1 MIGYLARRI
10 LLFIPTLLG
19 ATFLVVMIMELAP
32 IDVVESLLP
41 PTGEMNPAAREERE
55 AYLNARYGLDASGPE
70 KWARWVN
77 NVSPIGLQTWKYD
90 DPAVVEQR
98 AELRAFRER
107 IEPEVEAEV
116 EAANPDL
123 VAARDGQDTPSDERI
138 QAIQTLRDSVKER
151 LTELEDE
158 QNFSPMSGEIR
169 WDKLPIKTPDL
180 GNSIRQS
187 RPNWDIIKEALP
199 ITLIL
204 QLISIPTAV
213 AISLITGIWSAK
225 HRGAWQ
231 DWGTGGVLLALF
243 SIPVIWVGVMA
254 IGYFAND
261 QYTNWFPTGGT
272 TDLRSDSFPFFPR
285 FGGEAGFQ
293 RGFLLDSIW
302 HIALPVVCLTYAQF
316 AYLSKLTR
324 GSMLEVLGADYI
336 RTARAKGLAPNTV
349 LLRHG
354 FRTALIPV
362 ITFLAALLPV
372 IITGS
377 IVIETIFGI
386 NGMGRLV
393 IESLKNN
400 DIELFLTVTLF
411 TILLK
416 LVAYLLADIAYVVA
430 DPRVSYSGG
439 SSA

>member
-1 MIGYLARRI
+1 MLTYLLRRI

-19 ATFLVVMIMELAP
+19 ATFLVVMIMDLAP

-41 PTGEMNPAAREERE
+41 PSGEQNPAVREERE

-70 KWARWVN
+70 KWLRWVN
-77 NVSPIGLQTWKYD
+77 NVSPIGLQTWDYEA
-90 DPAVVEQR
+90 PEVVEQR
-98 AELRAFRER
+98 ALRRTFRSEA
-107 IEPEVEAEV
+107 EPVIEAEV
-116 EAANPDL
+116 RNANPELVALSQDVEADPDAR
-123 VAARDGQDTPSDERI
+123 VAARQS
-138 QAIQTLRDSVKER
+138 LREQIKSR
-151 LTELEDE
+151 LDELEEE
-158 QNFSPMSGEIR
+158 QGFYPMSGDIR
-169 WDKLPIKTPDL
+169 WDRLPVKAPDL

-187 RPNWDIIKEALP
+187 RPNWQIIREALP
-199 ITLIL
+199 ITLLL
-204 QLISIPTAV
+204 QLISLPTAV

-225 HRGAWQ
+225 NRGGWQ
-231 DWGTGGVLLALF
+231 DWGTGGLLLALF
-243 SIPVIWVGVMA
+243 SIPTIWVGVMA
-254 IGYFAND
+254 IGYLAND
-261 QYTNWFPTGGT
+261 QYVNWFPTGGVQ
-272 TDLRSDSFPFFPR
+272 DIRSESFGFFP
-285 FGGEAGFQ
+285 GYVGDEFQ
-293 RGFLLDSIW
+293 RGYLLDSLW
-302 HIALPVVCLTYAQF
+302 HLALPVICLTYAQF

-324 GSMLEVLGADYI
+324 GSMLEVLNSDYI
-336 RTARAKGLAPNTV
+336 RTARAKGLAAHVV

-411 TILLK
+411 TIVLK
-416 LVAYLLADIAYVVA
+416 LGAYLLADIAYVLA
-430 DPRVSYSGG
+430 DPRVSYSAGG
-439 SSA
+439 DA